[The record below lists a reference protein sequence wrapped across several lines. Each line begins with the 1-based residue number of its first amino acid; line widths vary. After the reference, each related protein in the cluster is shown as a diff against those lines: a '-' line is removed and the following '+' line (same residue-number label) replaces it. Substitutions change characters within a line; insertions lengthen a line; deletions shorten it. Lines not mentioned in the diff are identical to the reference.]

1 VPAALLASSTIT
13 GLTADGNYA
22 KIGCIELF
30 GSSRWRLLM
39 FKIYQHG
46 KKSDYRLIIP
56 EGASL
61 PSEAKQEN
69 WKLTKTVEKVS
80 LEAEKN
86 IQNRGYHLYKSVATF
101 QEIEGV

>member
-1 VPAALLASSTIT
+1 MEAPYVQDLSA
-13 GLTADGNYA
+13 
-22 KIGCIELF
+22 
-30 GSSRWRLLM
+30 R
-39 FKIYQHG
+39 

-61 PSEAKQEN
+61 PSEAKEEN

-101 QEIEGV
+101 QEIEGT

>member
-1 VPAALLASSTIT
+1 
-13 GLTADGNYA
+13 
-22 KIGCIELF
+22 
-30 GSSRWRLLM
+30 M
-39 FKIYQHG
+39 FNIYQHG

-61 PSEAKQEN
+61 PSEAKKEN
-69 WKLTKTVEKVS
+69 WKLAKTAEKVS

-101 QEIEGV
+101 QEIEDV

>member
-1 VPAALLASSTIT
+1 
-13 GLTADGNYA
+13 
-22 KIGCIELF
+22 
-30 GSSRWRLLM
+30 M
-39 FKIYQHG
+39 FKIYLHG
-46 KKSDYRLIIP
+46 KKPDYRLIIR

-61 PSEAKQEN
+61 PSEAKEEN
-69 WKLTKTVEKVS
+69 WKLDKTVEKVS